1 MNLIEQLS
9 TLQPNM
15 VRWRHEIHQYPE
27 TAYQETRTADLVARE
42 LEQMGLEVH
51 RGLAETGVVGV
62 LSGRPR

>member
-27 TAYQETRTADLVARE
+27 TAYQETRTADLVAKE
-42 LEQMGLEVH
+42 LEQMGL
-51 RGLAETGVVGV
+51 
-62 LSGRPR
+62 